1 MTRSRS
7 SLLLAGVAAVLAVVG
22 LLLVFGGGGDD
33 GGSGGSA
40 DGSARGQPGSGASA
54 GTDDPVAEPTG
65 ADGNGAGVGTT
76 PPDEQPTGA
85 ESSTETGD
93 DSAEPLEPSDTPTAA
108 PTPAPRQT
116 PTLPPGMRQP
126 EPVVVPD
133 PATVD
138 GADPT
143 AVAVAALTAAYS
155 FDTAQDASSEDAM
168 ARVQDWLAAPYDST
182 AYDLDG
188 LSQDV
193 QRDWEQWSEH
203 QAFASINAIEP
214 QTTDVDTADTA
225 TRAERRFYVRMTPIG
240 RDAWNGALV
249 EHQWF
254 AFLERAS
261 ASEPWRLVELQ
272 TPLAHR

>member
-7 SLLLAGVAAVLAVVG
+7 SLLLVAAAAVLAVVG
-22 LLLVFGGGGDD
+22 LLLVLGGGGDD
-33 GGSGGSA
+33 GDGGGSA
-40 DGSARGQPGSGASA
+40 GGSAGGAPRPGASA
-54 GTDDPVAEPTG
+54 GPGDATDPADPGPPDAGDAGSDPPADPPTG
-65 ADGNGAGVGTT
+65 AGPSD
-76 PPDEQPTGA
+76 
-85 ESSTETGD
+85 TE
-93 DSAEPLEPSDTPTAA
+93 EPLAPSDTPTAQ

-133 PATVD
+133 AATVD
-138 GADPT
+138 DADPT

-155 FDTAQDASSEDAM
+155 FDAASDASAEDAM
-168 ARVQDWLAAPYDST
+168 ARVQGWLAAPHDST

-188 LSQDV
+188 LRQDV
-193 QRDWEQWSEH
+193 QRDWEQWAQH

-214 QTTDVDTADTA
+214 HTTDVDTADTA

-240 RDAWNGALV
+240 RDAWNGPLV

-261 ASEPWRLVELQ
+261 ADDAWRIVELQ

>member
-1 MTRSRS
+1 MIRSRS
-7 SLLLAGVAAVLAVVG
+7 SLLLIGAAVVLALVG
-22 LLLVFGGGGDD
+22 LLLVFGGGGND
-33 GGSGGSA
+33 GVGGNSPVVTA
-40 DGSARGQPGSGASA
+40 EDSRAPRPAPEDGS
-54 GTDDPVAEPTG
+54 
-65 ADGNGAGVGTT
+65 TT
-76 PPDEQPTGA
+76 PGDTSATDPSGDQPAPGTEAADETDTEDTTA
-85 ESSTETGD
+85 ER
-93 DSAEPLEPSDTPTAA
+93 LEPSDTPTARS
-108 PTPAPRQT
+108 TPGPRQT
-116 PTLPPGMRQP
+116 PTLPPGMQVP

-155 FDTAQDASSEDAM
+155 FDTTHDASSEDAM
-168 ARVQDWLAAPYDST
+168 NRVQTWLVAPYDSS

-188 LSQDV
+188 LRQDV
-193 QRDWEQWSEH
+193 QRDWDLWAEH

-214 QTTDVDTADTA
+214 HTTDIDTPDTE

-240 RDAWNGALV
+240 RDAWNGPLV

-254 AFLERAS
+254 AFLERES
-261 ASEPWRLVELQ
+261 AAGPWRIVELQ

>member
-1 MTRSRS
+1 MNRSRS
-7 SLLLAGVAAVLAVVG
+7 SLLLVGAAVVLAVVG
-22 LLLVFGGGGDD
+22 FLLVFGGGGND
-33 GGSGGSA
+33 GGRGGSVGGSA
-40 DGSARGQPGSGASA
+40 GGSPGSSASA
-54 GTDDPVAEPTG
+54 DTDDPVAAPTEGDAGGDG
-65 ADGNGAGVGTT
+65 APPPGDQPADTPTT
-76 PPDEQPTGA
+76 A
-85 ESSTETGD
+85 ETSD
-93 DSAEPLEPSDTPTAA
+93 DASEPLEPSDTPTAR
-108 PTPAPRQT
+108 PTPGPRQT
-116 PTLPPGMRQP
+116 PTLPPGMQQP

-155 FDTAQDASSEDAM
+155 FDAATDASSEDAM
-168 ARVQDWLAAPYDST
+168 NRVQAWLAAPHDSS

-188 LSQDV
+188 LRQDV
-193 QRDWEQWSEH
+193 QRDWEQWAAH

-214 QTTDVDTADTA
+214 HTTDVDTPDTD

-254 AFLERAS
+254 AFLERDS
-261 ASEPWRLVELQ
+261 AADPWRIVELQ

>member
-1 MTRSRS
+1 MIRSRS
-7 SLLLAGVAAVLAVVG
+7 SLLLVGAAVVLAVVG
-22 LLLVFGGGGDD
+22 VLLILGGGGDD
-33 GGSGGSA
+33 GDSSAPAGGSA
-40 DGSARGQPGSGASA
+40 GGAPGEPPSTAATSA
-54 GTDDPVAEPTG
+54 
-65 ADGNGAGVGTT
+65 
-76 PPDEQPTGA
+76 DEQPSNDPGQEPAPADPTTA
-85 ESSTETGD
+85 EPQRTPSSTTED
-93 DSAEPLEPSDTPTAA
+93 EPLEPSDTPTAQ
-108 PTPAPRQT
+108 PTPGPRQT

-126 EPVVVPD
+126 EPVTVPD

-155 FDTAQDASSEDAM
+155 FDTAHDASSADAM
-168 ARVQDWLAAPYDST
+168 DRAQTWLAEPYDSS

-188 LSQDV
+188 LRQDV
-193 QRDWEQWSEH
+193 ERDWARWSQH
-203 QAFASINAIEP
+203 QAFASINGIDP
-214 QTTDVDTADTA
+214 HTTDVDTPDTA

-261 ASEPWRLVELQ
+261 ADDPWRVVELQ

>member
-1 MTRSRS
+1 MTRPRS
-7 SLLLAGVAAVLAVVG
+7 SLLLVAAAAVLAVVG

-33 GGSGGSA
+33 GGGGSA
-40 DGSARGQPGSGASA
+40 GGAAGAAPSPAASA
-54 GTDDPVAEPTG
+54 DPGTPDDGDAVTPDDAGSEPPAVPPSDLETDAATSDD
-65 ADGNGAGVGTT
+65 AD
-76 PPDEQPTGA
+76 
-85 ESSTETGD
+85 
-93 DSAEPLEPSDTPTAA
+93 EPLEPSDTPTAQ

-138 GADPT
+138 DTDPT

-155 FDTAQDASSEDAM
+155 FDAASDTSAEDAM
-168 ARVQDWLAAPYDST
+168 ARVQTWLAAPHDDA

-188 LSQDV
+188 LQQDV
-193 QRDWEQWSEH
+193 QRDWEQWARH
-203 QAFASINAIEP
+203 QAFASINAIDP
-214 QTTDVDTADTA
+214 HTTDVDTPDTA

-240 RDAWNGALV
+240 RDAWNGPLV

-254 AFLERAS
+254 AFLARAS
-261 ASEPWRLVELQ
+261 ADEPWRVVELQ

>member
-1 MTRSRS
+1 MIRSRS
-7 SLLLAGVAAVLAVVG
+7 SLLLIGAAAVLAVVG
-22 LLLVFGGGGDD
+22 FLLVFGGGGDD
-33 GGSGGSA
+33 GEPGGSA
-40 DGSARGQPGSGASA
+40 GGSAGTPPGTGASA
-54 GTDDPVAEPTG
+54 GADDPIAAPTEG
-65 ADGNGAGVGTT
+65 DAGGTPSPDDQPDDRPAGTPSGDG
-76 PPDEQPTGA
+76 
-85 ESSTETGD
+85 TGD
-93 DSAEPLEPSDTPTAA
+93 DAAEPLEPSGTPTAR
-108 PTPAPRQT
+108 PTPGPRQT

-155 FDTAQDASSEDAM
+155 FDAATDASSDDAM
-168 ARVQDWLAAPYDST
+168 QRVQTWLAAPYDSN

-188 LSQDV
+188 LRQDV
-193 QRDWEQWSEH
+193 QRDWEQWAAH

-214 QTTDVDTADTA
+214 HTTDVDTPDTD

-240 RDAWNGALV
+240 RDAWNGPLV

-254 AFLERAS
+254 AFLERDS
-261 ASEPWRLVELQ
+261 AAGPWRIVELQ

>member
-33 GGSGGSA
+33 DGSGGSA
-40 DGSARGQPGSGASA
+40 EGSA

-65 ADGNGAGVGTT
+65 GGPDGNDAGVGTT

-85 ESSTETGD
+85 ESSTEAGGD
-93 DSAEPLEPSDTPTAA
+93 AEPLEPSDTPTAA

-193 QRDWEQWSEH
+193 QRDWEQWSAH

-261 ASEPWRLVELQ
+261 VSEPWRLVELQ